1 MRINYNNHSVHKHT
15 LGRETEE
22 QYFTRLANERNRQR
36 RAERR
41 GRLVRKLGLRRPER
55 RPSA

>member
-1 MRINYNNHSVHKHT
+1 MKTIYNIHSVPKHD

-41 GRLVRKLGLRRPER
+41 GNLVRKLGLRRPER
-55 RPSA
+55 RPAA

>member
-1 MRINYNNHSVHKHT
+1 MRTIYNIHSVQKNP

-22 QYFTRLANERNRQR
+22 QYFVRLANERTRQR

-41 GRLVRKLGLRRPER
+41 GKLVRKLGLRKPER
-55 RPSA
+55 RPAA